1 MGGGEGEVKF
11 VDVVEGGEGEKI
23 KRKEVVGLVE
33 DGGGGGS
40 WGEEGTE
47 GGVKVGDDG
56 REVGEEGERVGDGKI
71 SALQKVVAKEAAK
84 PSIVQKEKKREK
96 AMKSWQEGE

>member
-1 MGGGEGEVKF
+1 MET
-11 VDVVEGGEGEKI
+11 GEGEKI
-23 KRKEVVGLVE
+23 KRKEVVGLVK

-84 PSIVQKEKKREK
+84 PSIVQKERKKGCQQPAATTRP
-96 AMKSWQEGE
+96 EGEKRT